1 MCLTNE
7 NKRLTL
13 RMKHKIDLNDIDQY
27 FMKRFI
33 YIALMVSAIAL
44 CSCDTPQT
52 MAWNHYYYAQSLFEE
67 GELKRAQK
75 FAEQAASHND
85 YKRRNEELAAKII
98 KLQDAIE
105 QAMQANDSIQSN
117 EENNQK

>member
-1 MCLTNE
+1 
-7 NKRLTL
+7 
-13 RMKHKIDLNDIDQY
+13 
-27 FMKRFI
+27 MKRFV
-33 YIALMVSAIAL
+33 YIVLMVSAISFY
-44 CSCDTPQT
+44 SCDTPQT

-98 KLQDAIE
+98 KLQEAIE
-105 QAMQANDSIQSN
+105 QDIQANDSIQSN
-117 EENNQK
+117 EANIK